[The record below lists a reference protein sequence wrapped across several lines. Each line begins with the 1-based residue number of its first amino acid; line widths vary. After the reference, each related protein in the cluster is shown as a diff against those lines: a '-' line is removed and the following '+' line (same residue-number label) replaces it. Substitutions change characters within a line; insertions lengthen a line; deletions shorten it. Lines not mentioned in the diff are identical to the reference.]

1 MLLTNSGNYNPGVS
15 LAQMMQAD
23 LAKIGIKLNLKI
35 MELAAWNQ
43 AALALAQPFVRSS
56 SVGFNNMD
64 PSTMFT
70 FSNVWT
76 PQGNPEGF
84 SDPLYTDLVQRMSS
98 EPDAAKRKAIFDQMN
113 DFILDQAFNVGV
125 TTNPVFTATRGNV
138 QGTYYSQNGLRN
150 YEAIWFDR

>member
-1 MLLTNSGNYNPGVS
+1 RQAYQESGLSDVELDVLLTNSGNYNPGVS

-56 SVGFNNMD
+56 SVGFNNMA
-64 PSTMFT
+64 PSTIFT

-76 PQGNPEGF
+76 PPGNSEGF
-84 SDPLYTDLVQRMSS
+84 SDPLYTDLVQRMSA
-98 EPDAAKRKAIFDQMN
+98 EPDAAKRKAMSDQMH
-113 DFILDQAFNVGV
+113 
-125 TTNPVFTATRGNV
+125 R
-138 QGTYYSQNGLRN
+138 
-150 YEAIWFDR
+150 